1 MSVSADK
8 TSEFRNLVFRSVLC
22 GNYNPG
28 DRLPTEREMAE
39 LHHISRIT
47 VRRAYDELALH
58 GILDRRQGSGTYVGS
73 SRGANRDAGNL
84 TALLISVNDE
94 FTLDFIRTLE
104 HELAATG
111 QLLVLKLTDESPD
124 LEENAAIDLVANG
137 VKNLI
142 VWPSG
147 EHFRRRTFARLR
159 VLGVNMVFFD
169 RMMPGDYAD
178 FVGLDNLD
186 AVRKLFDRA
195 GNIKCAVF
203 AGHAGVRLDSDQARE
218 EAFLRECARRNIEG
232 LVRYFPRFG
241 ELAQAPDFTKAD
253 AVFAVNDNMGVKLL
267 PFANG
272 IPVYGID
279 GLSKK
284 IVSYRQPMAKFA
296 AAVVKRLQI
305 QRQKGENWQAET
317 LLLKGE
323 ICEPSK

>member
-28 DRLPTEREMAE
+28 DRLPTEREMAGQ
-39 LHHISRIT
+39 HQISRIT
-47 VRRAYDELALH
+47 VRRAYDQLAEH

-73 SRGANRDAGNL
+73 SRGANCDAGNL

-94 FTLDFIRTLE
+94 FTLDFIRTVE

-124 LEENAAIDLVANG
+124 LEEAAAIDLVGNG
-137 VKNLI
+137 VRNLI
-142 VWPSG
+142 IWPSG

-169 RMMPGDYAD
+169 RMLPGDYAD

-195 GNIKCAVF
+195 GKLKRAVF
-203 AGHAGVRLDSDQARE
+203 AGHEGVRLDSDCARE
-218 EAFLRECARRNIEG
+218 EAFLRECARRNVEG
-232 LVRYFPRFG
+232 FVRYFPRLG
-241 ELAQAPDFTKAD
+241 ELAAAPDFTGVD
-253 AVFAVNDNMGVKLL
+253 AVFAVNDSMGEKLL
-267 PFANG
+267 PFAKE

-296 AAVVKRLQI
+296 AAAVKRLQL
-305 QRQKGENWQAET
+305 QRDQGQSWQPEQILIKGAISE
-317 LLLKGE
+317 
-323 ICEPSK
+323 